1 MKENMFY
8 AISAFAFIWLGILA
22 YYYYTN
28 ISNKFIYKLSLF
40 MITLGFQLVAGAVV
54 IKFLK
59 NINIYIFAAAN
70 LVFFG
75 LYCLFYFLYMAEK
88 IRNFSKAAGR

>member
-8 AISAFAFIWLGILA
+8 AISAFAFVWLGVMA

-28 ISNKFIYKLSLF
+28 IADKFIYKLSLF
-40 MITLGFQLVAGAVV
+40 MITIGFQLVAGAVA
-54 IKFLK
+54 IKFFK
-59 NINIYIFAAAN
+59 NINMYIFTAAN

-75 LYCLFYFLYMAEK
+75 LYCLFYFLYMSKK
-88 IRNFSKAAGR
+88 IKSLKQAAGR